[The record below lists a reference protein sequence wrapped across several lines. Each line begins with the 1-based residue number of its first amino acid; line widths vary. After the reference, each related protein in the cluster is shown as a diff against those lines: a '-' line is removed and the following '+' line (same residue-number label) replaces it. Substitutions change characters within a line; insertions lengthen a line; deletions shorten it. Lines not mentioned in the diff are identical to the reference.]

1 LNRTSTSSRRSSVTD
16 VGTLPREL
24 TALQT
29 VEAVLTLGSGQEPT
43 RELLATIEGYN
54 RDDCVSALRLRDWLE
69 DRRGEIETI
78 KGECLPWPLAK
89 PGEPSE
95 ELAGQLARTRA
106 VEAQL
111 LTDLPADRGPL
122 GSNLN
127 IQFFDCLLDL
137 LLKRPINLQALLESR
152 DRRIDGRIFENAGK
166 FATSCGHSARRQKSA
181 WRCRVSPSPL
191 RFEERSARRPAV
203 RKYRR

>member
-1 LNRTSTSSRRSSVTD
+1 
-16 VGTLPREL
+16 
-24 TALQT
+24 
-29 VEAVLTLGSGQEPT
+29 LTLGSGQEPT

-122 GSNLN
+122 G
-127 IQFFDCLLDL
+127 C
-137 LLKRPINLQALLESR
+137 E
-152 DRRIDGRIFENAGK
+152 
-166 FATSCGHSARRQKSA
+166 
-181 WRCRVSPSPL
+181 
-191 RFEERSARRPAV
+191 V
-203 RKYRR
+203 R